1 MKTHT
6 GLMIISLLCSV
17 TLSAQINIKKLK
29 KDTYQLNEQVIDLS
43 VIDNSKASPIEK
55 KQFRNLSKKIIDNL
69 QKSSDIIKDY
79 KKDKAKY
86 SAISPKYLKKY
97 KEEIRA
103 KLEAYDNSNQ
113 LAMVSLKESL
123 QKIQQV
129 QMTISNI
136 QKAIHDSQ
144 QSTLRKLQ

>member
-55 KQFRNLSKKIIDNL
+55 K
-69 QKSSDIIKDY
+69 
-79 KKDKAKY
+79 
-86 SAISPKYLKKY
+86 
-97 KEEIRA
+97 
-103 KLEAYDNSNQ
+103 
-113 LAMVSLKESL
+113 
-123 QKIQQV
+123 
-129 QMTISNI
+129 TI
-136 QKAIHDSQ
+136 
-144 QSTLRKLQ
+144 